1 MEISFYQLKTTPI
14 DKALPKLLE
23 KAYDAGHR
31 VHVVA
36 NAAEMKKFD
45 DSLWT
50 FHPQKFLPHGT
61 TEPSVQPIFLASD
74 SENKNNA
81 TILAVT
87 NGSKIPDVSH
97 FVKVLDIFDGNI
109 EPQLQS
115 ARERWKLYKAAGY
128 VLKYWLQDDKGNWA
142 EKSA

>member
-1 MEISFYQLKTTPI
+1 M
-14 DKALPKLLE
+14 
-23 KAYDAGHR
+23 
-31 VHVVA
+31 
-36 NAAEMKKFD
+36 
-45 DSLWT
+45 
-50 FHPQKFLPHGT
+50 
-61 TEPSVQPIFLASD
+61 QPIFLASD